1 MADICF
7 SMVGKKATL
16 SAVPVYHLY
25 GEQAPELAPDLVHCE
40 SIVSRSRLHN
50 WEIQPHRHHGLFQM
64 LWLARG
70 KASVELDGRLTDL
83 SDGQLL
89 LLPQHCVHGFRFS
102 PDADGEVITLA
113 YAFFQR
119 LQPDLGPALQAMNTP
134 VVCAL
139 GQGNDRKQIE
149 TAFHAIHAAYAGQAA
164 HRSLLIEA
172 QLVSLLIWLSRWL
185 PVQPEDLPSARGR
198 EHLARLTQLVETNY
212 AQQYPLD
219 FYAVSLG
226 ISAAH
231 LNALCRQLTGHSA
244 LALIHARMGL
254 EARRYLIY
262 TSMPVKDVSDALGFS
277 DPAYFTRFF
286 KRQTGI
292 APSAFRAQVR
302 SA

>member
-1 MADICF
+1 MA
-7 SMVGKKATL
+7 SKKPSLPT
-16 SAVPVYHLY
+16 VPVYHLY
-25 GEQAPELAPDLVHCE
+25 GEKAPELAPDLVHCE
-40 SIVSRSRLHN
+40 SIASRSRLHN

-70 KASVELDGRLTDL
+70 KASVELDGRLAEL
-83 SDGQLL
+83 SGGQVL

-119 LQPDLGPALQAMNTP
+119 LQPDLGPALHVMSTP
-134 VVCAL
+134 VVCTL
-139 GQGNDRKQIE
+139 KSGVDRNHIE
-149 TAFHAIHAAYAGQAA
+149 TAFHAMHEAYVGRDA
-164 HRSLLIEA
+164 HRDLLIEA
-172 QLVSLLIWLSRWL
+172 QLVSLLIWLSRLL
-185 PVQPEDLPSARGR
+185 PAQGDDAPLARGR
-198 EHLARLTQLVETNY
+198 EHLAKFSQLVEANY
-212 AQQYPLD
+212 AQQHPLE
-219 FYAVSLG
+219 FYANRLG

-231 LNALCRQLTGHSA
+231 LNALCRQLTGDSA

-286 KRQTGI
+286 KRQTGS
-292 APSAFRAQVR
+292 APIVFRAR
-302 SA
+302 TRPA

>member
-1 MADICF
+1 MA
-7 SMVGKKATL
+7 GKKPSL
-16 SAVPVYHLY
+16 STVPVYHLY

-40 SIVSRSRLHN
+40 SIASRSRLHN

-70 KASVELDGRLTDL
+70 KASVELDGRLADL
-83 SDGQLL
+83 SGGQVL

-119 LQPDLGPALQAMNTP
+119 LQPDLGPALHAMNTP
-134 VVCAL
+134 VVCTLKPGA
-139 GQGNDRKQIE
+139 DRKHIE
-149 TAFHAIHAAYAGQAA
+149 AAFHAIHKAYANRDA
-164 HRSLLIEA
+164 HRDLLVEA
-172 QLVSLLIWLSRWL
+172 QLVSLLVWLSRLL
-185 PVQPEDLPSARGR
+185 PAQEDELPSARGR
-198 EHLARLTQLVETNY
+198 EHLAKFSQLIEANY
-212 AQQYPLD
+212 AQQHPLE
-219 FYAVSLG
+219 FYAISLG

-254 EARRYLIY
+254 EAKRYLIY

-286 KRQTGI
+286 KRQTGS
-292 APSAFRAQVR
+292 APIAFRAR
-302 SA
+302 TRPA

>member
-1 MADICF
+1 MA
-7 SMVGKKATL
+7 GKKTSLAP
-16 SAVPVYHLY
+16 VPVYRLY
-25 GEQAPELAPDLVHCE
+25 GEQGSQLAPDLVHCE
-40 SIVSRSRLHN
+40 SIALRSRLHN

-70 KASVELDGRLTDL
+70 KASIELDGHPADL
-83 SDGQLL
+83 SGGQVI

-119 LQPDLGPALQAMNTP
+119 LKPDLGPALHAMNTP
-134 VVCAL
+134 VVCTPKSGA
-139 GQGNDRKQIE
+139 DRNRIGL
-149 TAFHAIHAAYAGQAA
+149 AFHALHEAYAGQDA
-164 HRSLLIEA
+164 HRDLLIEA
-172 QLVSLLIWLSRWL
+172 QLVLLLVWLSRLL
-185 PVQPEDLPSARGR
+185 PVQGDELFPTRGR
-198 EHLARLTQLVETNY
+198 EHLARFSQLVEANY
-212 AQQYPLD
+212 AQQYPLE
-219 FYAVSLG
+219 FYAASLG
-226 ISAAH
+226 ISTAH
-231 LNALCRQLTGHSA
+231 LNAMCRQLTGHSA
-244 LALIHARMGL
+244 LELIHSRIGL

>member
-1 MADICF
+1 M
-7 SMVGKKATL
+7 SL
-16 SAVPVYHLY
+16 PSVPVYHLY
-25 GEQAPELAPDLVHCE
+25 GEQGPEFAPDLVHCE
-40 SIVSRSRLHN
+40 SIASRSRLHN

-70 KASVELDGRLTDL
+70 RASIELDGRLADL
-83 SDGQLL
+83 SSGQVL

-134 VVCAL
+134 VVCTLESGA
-139 GQGNDRKQIE
+139 NRNQIE
-149 TAFHAIHAAYAGQAA
+149 MAFHAMHEAYANHDA
-164 HRSLLIEA
+164 HRDLLIEA
-172 QLVSLLIWLSRWL
+172 QLVSLLVWLSRLL
-185 PVQPEDLPSARGR
+185 PAQGDDLHLARGR
-198 EHLARLTQLVETNY
+198 EHLAKFSQLIEANY
-212 AQQYPLD
+212 SQQYPLE
-219 FYAVSLG
+219 FYATSLG

-231 LNALCRQLTGHSA
+231 LNALCRQLTGNSA
-244 LALIHARMGL
+244 LSLIHARMGL

-286 KRQTGI
+286 KRQTGL
-292 APSAFRAQVR
+292 APMVFRAR
-302 SA
+302 ARPA